1 MTMSDARA
9 TRIRVLDFSTPPMR
23 AFHMA
28 WLAFLVSFFAWF
40 GIAPLMPVVRDE
52 LGLTQAQVGW
62 CLIGSVGTT
71 IFARLAAGWACDR
84 FGPRLT
90 YSALLVFGAIPVM
103 AIGLSRSFESFLAF
117 RMCIGF
123 VGASFVVTQ
132 VHTSLMFAPRC
143 VGTANAAAA
152 GCGNS
157 GAGLAN
163 IAMPLAF
170 VFFSSTLGLGPYW
183 SWRVAMMLV
192 GVVLF
197 ALGIAYFL
205 LTEDTPRGNLAR
217 SAPSSEAAKP
227 GLLHAAR
234 DARVWALFGI
244 YAACFGVEL
253 TVHNVA
259 ALYFVD
265 YFGADLTTAGLAA
278 GSFGVLAVGA
288 RLLGGVLS
296 DRAAA
301 RFGLGG
307 RTVLLGAALLGEG
320 VALVVFSAAPTLAL
334 AVAAMLVFGAF
345 VHVSCGATFAVVPF
359 LKPDALGSVSGIV
372 GAGGNAG
379 ALLAGFLFRG
389 ATPWPSAL
397 LTLGLLVIG
406 SSALTL
412 LVGFAPAAE
421 GASRRRLGPRL
432 AEPA

>member
-1 MTMSDARA
+1 
-9 TRIRVLDFSTPPMR
+9 
-23 AFHMA
+23 
-28 WLAFLVSFFAWF
+28 
-40 GIAPLMPVVRDE
+40 
-52 LGLTQAQVGW
+52 
-62 CLIGSVGTT
+62 
-71 IFARLAAGWACDR
+71 
-84 FGPRLT
+84 
-90 YSALLVFGAIPVM
+90 M
-103 AIGLSRSFESFLAF
+103 AIGLARSFESFLVL
-117 RMCIGF
+117 RMLIGF
-123 VGASFVVTQ
+123 IGASFVVTQ

-163 IAMPLAF
+163 MAMPLLF
-170 VFFSSTLGLGPYW
+170 VFLSTTLGLGPFW
-183 SWRVAMMLV
+183 SWRLAMIAV
-192 GVVLF
+192 GVVL
-197 ALGIAYFL
+197 LGLGVAYFF

-217 SAPSSEAAKP
+217 RGGAGSSSVAKR
-227 GLLHAAR
+227 GLLDAAR
-234 DARVWALFGI
+234 DGRVWALFGI

-265 YFGADLTTAGLAA
+265 HFRADLATAGLAA
-278 GSFGVLAVGA
+278 GSFGILAVGA

-320 VALVVFSAAPTLAL
+320 IALVVFSAAPTLPL
-334 AVAAMLVFGAF
+334 AVAAMIVFGVF
-345 VHVSCGATFAVVPF
+345 VHASCGATFAVVPF
-359 LKPDALGSVSGIV
+359 LKPDAPGSVSGIV

-379 ALLAGFLFRG
+379 ALLAGLLFRG

-397 LTLGLLVIG
+397 ATLGLLVIG

-412 LVGFAPAAE
+412 LVGFSPAGEAAP
-421 GASRRRLGPRL
+421 RRRLGARL
-432 AEPA
+432 AETA